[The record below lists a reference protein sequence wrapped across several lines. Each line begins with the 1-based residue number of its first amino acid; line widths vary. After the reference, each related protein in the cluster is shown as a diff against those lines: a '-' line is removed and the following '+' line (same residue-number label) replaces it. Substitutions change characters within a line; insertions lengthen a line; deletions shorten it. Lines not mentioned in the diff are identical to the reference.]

1 MRKMISSIALLSL
14 SYLSYASFDEI
25 YGAYLWKPV
34 YWQDYRSAHVKVKNS
49 NLENHIEI
57 QICKISYEN
66 YRNPIDCESEVS
78 ALYEYDPEKEN
89 FLMIEGSEQSKNR
102 SHSFKSILN
111 HSFKRL
117 TFSSD
122 RNVYKLRFDG
132 LSPEQS
138 VTSHYFQT
146 RSQNKTWQ
154 MDFDTDLSEANARY
168 NEVINRDYETENT
181 YSDLTDAN
189 NHWVNLSQNIH
200 QMVDSD
206 TRKIIIKKSFFSY
219 DEIAYVK
226 ETKDFYIVKIQHDYR
241 FSEDHF
247 NYTVIRKSEVRDEL
261 KKEDILKLRNKEV
274 MISSKEAEGLFNEL
288 GGEEKV
294 EQTTISDTGIRYK
307 MKYIK
312 FMSPDKFII
321 YKATLDDDKTYY
333 GLTQNRHIGSI
344 NESVFDAIER
354 DINNNHQLKLELV
367 TFDESQPWDFSD
379 RPDNVYKAALV
390 KSNLIEVMN
399 DYKEQYGDYGVVTWN
414 ERVFKVTDIVRN
426 KVTGKYS
433 YFAQEKT
440 DRAQKDAIV
449 IFQSGEMIPVK
460 SGELKQARE
469 LFKTGNYTYIVDN
482 SYRSRTMTYSNRSV
496 NAHLLPNQYP
506 LKLNE
511 FDKTIKTIISF

>member
-1 MRKMISSIALLSL
+1 
-14 SYLSYASFDEI
+14 
-25 YGAYLWKPV
+25 
-34 YWQDYRSAHVKVKNS
+34 
-49 NLENHIEI
+49 
-57 QICKISYEN
+57 
-66 YRNPIDCESEVS
+66 
-78 ALYEYDPEKEN
+78 
-89 FLMIEGSEQSKNR
+89 
-102 SHSFKSILN
+102 
-111 HSFKRL
+111 
-117 TFSSD
+117 
-122 RNVYKLRFDG
+122 
-132 LSPEQS
+132 
-138 VTSHYFQT
+138 
-146 RSQNKTWQ
+146 
-154 MDFDTDLSEANARY
+154 
-168 NEVINRDYETENT
+168 
-181 YSDLTDAN
+181 
-189 NHWVNLSQNIH
+189 
-200 QMVDSD
+200 
-206 TRKIIIKKSFFSY
+206 
-219 DEIAYVK
+219 
-226 ETKDFYIVKIQHDYR
+226 
-241 FSEDHF
+241 
-247 NYTVIRKSEVRDEL
+247 
-261 KKEDILKLRNKEV
+261 
-274 MISSKEAEGLFNEL
+274 
-288 GGEEKV
+288 
-294 EQTTISDTGIRYK
+294 
-307 MKYIK
+307 
-312 FMSPDKFII
+312 MSPDKFII
-321 YKATLDDDKTYY
+321 YKATLDDDRTYY
-333 GLTQNRHIGSI
+333 GLTQNRYIGST